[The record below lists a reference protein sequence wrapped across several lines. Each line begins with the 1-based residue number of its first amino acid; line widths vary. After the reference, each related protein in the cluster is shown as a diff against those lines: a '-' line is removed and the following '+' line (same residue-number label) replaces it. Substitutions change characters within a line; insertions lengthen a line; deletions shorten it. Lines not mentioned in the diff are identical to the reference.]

1 MLPRPI
7 RLVETP
13 PAPNPRRLR
22 IFLAEKEFRI
32 PGETIDIMA
41 GAHRQPEYLAWAG
54 APTVP
59 AVELDDGTVLTET
72 LAICRYIEALQPEPN
87 LLGRDP
93 LETAVIEMWHRRIE
107 FGLMQHVAAVAR
119 HTIPRMGVLELKQV
133 PEWGE
138 ANRPRIEKA
147 LRDLDR
153 RLERSPHIAGE
164 RFTIADITPMVMIDF
179 MRVIRFSVP
188 EELTHLQ
195 RWLKEVRARPSASA

>member
-1 MLPRPI
+1 MLPRPV

-22 IFLAEKEFRI
+22 IFLAEKEFSI
-32 PGETIDIMA
+32 PRETIDIMS
-41 GAHRQPEYLAWAG
+41 GAHRQAEYLAWAG

-59 AVELDDGTVLTET
+59 AVELEDGTVLTET

-93 LETAVIEMWHRRIE
+93 LESAVIEMWHRRME

-119 HTIPRMGVLELKQV
+119 HTIPRMGTLELVQV

-138 ANRPRIEKA
+138 ANRPRIEKS

-153 RLERSPHIAGE
+153 RLEVSPYIAGE
-164 RFTIADITPMVMIDF
+164 RFTAADITPHVMIDF

-188 EELTHLQ
+188 EELTHLR
-195 RWLKEVRARPSASA
+195 RWLEEMRARPSASA